1 MESEGTRRRSTR
13 KREGKSYAE
22 LGETDF
28 FLDDENSVPTSPL
41 KGANSGGATSVA
53 SVIRQANNHHSTP
66 LSNGDIE
73 MESEDDDDSPLE
85 PLPLPKVSQWFFF
98 NLKIGRILRK
108 DFLSIWMIHQ
118 ESKKTLVAAFSLCL
132 WWLIMYEKRQKRKQD
147 ECAMKKHK
155 CRIYENC
162 ICWTQI

>member
-85 PLPLPKVSQWFFF
+85 PLPLPKVSQWY
-98 NLKIGRILRK
+98 
-108 DFLSIWMIHQ
+108 LSI
-118 ESKKTLVAAFSLCL
+118 
-132 WWLIMYEKRQKRKQD
+132 
-147 ECAMKKHK
+147 
-155 CRIYENC
+155 
-162 ICWTQI
+162 

>member
-98 NLKIGRILRK
+98 NLKIGRILRR
-108 DFLSIWMIHQ
+108 DFW
-118 ESKKTLVAAFSLCL
+118 AFEWFIKSQRKR
-132 WWLIMYEKRQKRKQD
+132 WWPRFHCVSDEKRQKRKQD